1 VTPAAAALITV
12 VVVNYRTAALT
23 SVLVRH
29 ARSTWPGIAVTVCDN
44 SEDDDEWLALGALI
58 DDETVVVRADRN
70 LGFGT
75 AVNLLLGG
83 VTTRFALLANPDLLG
98 LPDLERLLATALA
111 SGAAVTAPL
120 VRDESGRV
128 RGTFGGRPTVAA
140 FAQYMLPLPG
150 GHRSLMASRTP
161 RHPVT
166 DVGWVTG
173 ACMLIEVDA
182 WRSSRFD
189 ESIFL
194 YAEDID
200 FCWRQGDAGRR
211 IVLDSSTSVR
221 HSGGASSGGSAPMLW
236 ARNLALVAQRRVR
249 GGRAMVATGLGLRGL
264 RQLAIGDRAG
274 SAYLLRSARA
284 AFGARPATDGRGE

>member
-1 VTPAAAALITV
+1 VTPAASALVTV

-23 SVLVRH
+23 TALVRQ
-29 ARSTWPGIAVTVCDN
+29 ARSAWPGIAVSVCDN
-44 SEDDDEWLALGALI
+44 SEDDDEWLALGALVN
-58 DDETVVVRADRN
+58 DETVVVRADRN

-83 VTTRFALLANPDLLG
+83 VTTRFALLANPDLLC
-98 LPDLERLLATALA
+98 LPDLERLLATAVET
-111 SGAAVTAPL
+111 GAAVTAPL

-128 RGTFGGRPTVAA
+128 RGTFGGRPTVAT
-140 FAQYMLPLPG
+140 FARYMLPLPG

-161 RHPVT
+161 RQPVT

-173 ACMLIEVDA
+173 ACMLIAVEA
-182 WRSSRFD
+182 WQASRFD

-200 FCWRQGDAGRR
+200 FCWRQGDLGAR
-211 IVLDSSTSVR
+211 IVLDSATSVR

-236 ARNLALVAQRRVR
+236 ARNLALVGQRRVW
-249 GGRAMVATGLGLRGL
+249 GARAMMATGLGLRGL
-264 RQLAIGDRAG
+264 RQLAVGDRAG
-274 SAYLLRSARA
+274 SAYLIRSARA
-284 AFGARPATDGRGE
+284 AFDAES